1 MKLSELVA
9 FRNHLDS
16 LSPTSAKHQANLEIE
31 KILYDIETQGE
42 NVDQH
47 LTILKNHHNAIMENF
62 QKFEQEFTALKKDI
76 NSIIT
81 EYGKFWFEES
91 RKQYQ
96 KKIALELSQ
105 TILGRRLSL
114 TNEEQELFYSR
125 LPLYTSWQ
133 RPGLI
138 IRPGRETLINQM
150 VDSDPL
156 YLVDRRSDL
165 IEPVLN
171 GFNPVYQ
178 NRLCVYVVKEDIN
191 TEILEALPNNQ
202 FGVALVYNFFNYC
215 PLEVIEKY
223 LTEIYKKL
231 QPGGCVV
238 MTYNNCDYWQAV
250 NLVEQNFCAYTPGH
264 MVQDIIRQIGYEF
277 LHTITINPA
286 NTWVELKKPGEL
298 TSLRGGQ
305 LLATPNAKPEAIEL
319 HRLRSLA
326 REFSMTDVDTIAQYN
341 KEQLVDLIIKSG
353 KENLL

>member
-1 MKLSELVA
+1 MKLSDLVA

-16 LSPTSAKHQANLEIE
+16 LAITPIKTQANIEIE
-31 KILYDIETQGE
+31 NVLNAIESQGE
-42 NVDQH
+42 NVNQH
-47 LTILKNHHNAIMENF
+47 LEILKARQGIIIENF
-62 QKFEQEFTALKKDI
+62 QKFEQEFAALRRDI
-76 NSIIT
+76 NSTIA
-81 EYGKFWFEES
+81 EDEKFWFEES

-96 KKIALELSQ
+96 IKIALDLSQ
-105 TILGRRLSL
+105 TILERRLSL
-114 TNEEQELFYSR
+114 TAEEQELFHSR
-125 LPLYTSWQ
+125 VSLYTSWQ

-202 FGVALVYNFFNYC
+202 FGIALVYNFFNYC
-215 PLEVIEKY
+215 PLEVIKKY

-238 MTYNNCDYWQAV
+238 MTYNDCDYWQAV
-250 NLVEQNFCAYTPGH
+250 VLVETNFCTYTPGH
-264 MVQDIIRQIGYEF
+264 MVRDIARQTGYEF

-305 LLATPNAKPEAIEL
+305 LLATPSAKPEAIEM

-326 REFSMTDVDTIAQYN
+326 REFNMANVEAIAKYN